1 MTTCTCPEDQQKVP
15 SMNRVVLFEPG
26 AMRRDG
32 PITTRDL
39 SKVHI
44 YDKTCPVHG
53 YWEVDKEGNK
63 LDVK

>member
-1 MTTCTCPEDQQKVP
+1 
-15 SMNRVVLFEPG
+15 MNRVVLFEPG
-26 AMRRDG
+26 AVRRDG

-63 LDVK
+63 LDVN